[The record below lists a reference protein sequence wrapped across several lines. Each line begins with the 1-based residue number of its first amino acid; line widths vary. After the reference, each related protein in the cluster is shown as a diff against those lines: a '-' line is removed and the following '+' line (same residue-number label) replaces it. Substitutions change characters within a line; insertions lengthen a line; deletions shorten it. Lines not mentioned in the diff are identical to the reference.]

1 MSTKPG
7 EVQSLRGFWLAAA
20 SGCCGS
26 RRTCLL
32 ALARALA
39 SAGSPIRSM
48 ASASRGSRC
57 GNVWRR
63 FRSPNGWARA
73 RSAAVGRSPRTVR
86 SSARRPEQHVAV
98 ASARSL
104 ARTRAAGQLAG
115 LWPLA
120 PRVAGRSPGLCR
132 RCASASPD
140 ELRRIRELSQ
150 TIDQGTRGRDR
161 RPGRRD
167 RPAAAL
173 RAWRLTVEAAKLL
186 GEIEIAEPAVRRAR
200 GEGAFRAP
208 ALRLTARRAW

>member
-7 EVQSLRGFWLAAA
+7 EVQSFSGFWLAAA

-132 RCASASPD
+132 RCASASPATSCGVSASSPRRSIKAL
-140 ELRRIRELSQ
+140 EAEIAGLVGAIAPQLLSEPGVGPLRRPSSSVRSRSPNLRSDALAE
-150 TIDQGTRGRDR
+150 RGPSER
-161 RPGRRD
+161 RPC
-167 RPAAAL
+167 A
-173 RAWRLTVEAAKLL
+173 
-186 GEIEIAEPAVRRAR
+186 
-200 GEGAFRAP
+200 
-208 ALRLTARRAW
+208 